1 MKINFLKSKLTK
13 TLVVSFLISAIVA
26 MLMLTGFM
34 NTWESKISD
43 AFYYTSSTLDDIIIV
58 EIDDE
63 SIYKIGEWPFSR
75 DYYAQVIQNLNN
87 SKVIGIDI
95 LFDLSRDGDEEL
107 AEALKTTTVVLA
119 LEYTNLYT
127 KDGQIYAENM
137 LKPNTDLGI
146 VGEDFLTGFINLNT
160 DDDKVTRSFTPSILS
175 NETFDI
181 FSGVIVHEYT
191 GLQPN
196 LGKSR
201 TLINYYSVPK
211 GYNYVS
217 FYDVYNK
224 SESLPDFEGKII
236 LIGFT
241 ASGVDDTFNVPI
253 SNKAMPGVEIHAN
266 LVQSILTRDY
276 IYYQEDISSIGVIFL
291 FALLAGL
298 FLYKFKI
305 YIASA
310 FIGLIYI
317 IYFLLSILLI
327 FDNYGIIMNI
337 LFPLFTM
344 IFVYIA
350 LVGIYYRTE
359 EKSRKWITSVFG
371 KYVSPVV
378 IARLIDNPEMINL
391 GGEKRNIT
399 IFFSDIRGFT
409 AISEKL
415 TPEELVHLLNEY
427 LTEMTTIITK
437 NQGLVDKYMGDAI
450 MAFWGAPMD
459 HPIHAEIACSS
470 SLEMI
475 EKLRELQVKWKKEG
489 IPSFDIG
496 IGLNTGEAIIGNM
509 GSKNRFDFTAMGDNV
524 NIASRMESLNK
535 MYGTNI
541 IITEHTY
548 KIVKDKFE
556 TRKLDAV
563 RVKGKKKPILIYE
576 LLSIKGNLDKKQLDF
591 VQKCEEGLDLYFMKK
606 WKPATKLFQDALKI
620 KDDAVCHLFINRCNE
635 FVKNPPP
642 NDWDGIW
649 EMQSK

>member
-1 MKINFLKSKLTK
+1 MSLQT
-13 TLVVSFLISAIVA
+13 
-26 MLMLTGFM
+26 
-34 NTWESKISD
+34 
-43 AFYYTSSTLDDIIIV
+43 Y
-58 EIDDE
+58 
-63 SIYKIGEWPFSR
+63 
-75 DYYAQVIQNLNN
+75 
-87 SKVIGIDI
+87 
-95 LFDLSRDGDEEL
+95 
-107 AEALKTTTVVLA
+107 
-119 LEYTNLYT
+119 
-127 KDGQIYAENM
+127 
-137 LKPNTDLGI
+137 
-146 VGEDFLTGFINLNT
+146 
-160 DDDKVTRSFTPSILS
+160 
-175 NETFDI
+175 
-181 FSGVIVHEYT
+181 FSGVIVREYT
-191 GLQPN
+191 GIQPN
-196 LGKSR
+196 LTNSR
-201 TLINYYSVPK
+201 TLINYYAEPR
-211 GYNYVS
+211 GYEYIS

-224 SESLPDFEGKII
+224 SENLPDFEGKII

-241 ASGVDDTFNVPI
+241 ASGIDDTFNVPI
-253 SNKAMPGVEIHAN
+253 SDKSIPGVEIHAN

-276 IYYQEDISSIGVIFL
+276 IYYQDDLSSIGVIFL
-291 FALLAGL
+291 FALIAGL
-298 FLYKFKI
+298 FLSKFRI

-310 FIGLIYI
+310 FIGIVYI
-317 IYFLLSILLI
+317 AYLLSSIILI
-327 FDNYGIIMNI
+327 FDIYGIIMNV

-344 IFVYIA
+344 TFVYIA

-378 IARLIDNPEMINL
+378 IAQLIENPDLINL

-409 AISEKL
+409 TISEKL

-427 LTEMTTIITK
+427 LTEMTTIITQ

-470 SLEMI
+470 SLEMMK
-475 EKLRELQVKWKKEG
+475 KLRELQVKWKKDG

-496 IGLNTGEAIIGNM
+496 IGLNTGNAIIGNM

-524 NIASRMESLNK
+524 NIASRMEGLNK

-576 LLSIKGNLDKKQLDF
+576 LLSRKDNLSKKQLDF
-591 VQKCEEGLDLYFMKK
+591 VQNFEGGLELYFQKK
-606 WKPATKLFQDALKI
+606 WKHAIKSFQETLKI
-620 KDDAVCHLFINRCNE
+620 KDDEVSHLFIKRCEE

-642 NDWDGIW
+642 KDWDGIW
-649 EMQSK
+649 EMKGK